1 VAIGFTWEQSY
12 SVGNEEIDKQHKR
25 IFELANSLPENPG
38 EKTIGSVVMYL
49 YRHAREHFLAE
60 EKMMKAIDY
69 PKAVQHQELHDAMVM
84 KLNEIS
90 TRSFKDDE
98 SVFAFKKFFYD
109 WIIDHILH
117 HDMDFF
123 RFVSQQQEG

>member
-1 VAIGFTWEQSY
+1 MTVSFTWETSY
-12 SVGNEEIDKQHKR
+12 SVGNTEIDTQHQR
-25 IFELANSLPENPG
+25 IFELANSLPGHLG
-38 EKTIGSVVMYL
+38 ERTIESVVSYL

-60 EKMMKAIDY
+60 EKMMREVGY
-69 PKAVQHQELHDAMVM
+69 PKTVHHQELHDAMVM

-90 TRSFKDDE
+90 TQSFKDDD

-117 HDMDFF
+117 EDMDFF
-123 RFVSQQQEG
+123 RFVNR